1 MINSAVLSSR
11 SEATLAAAWAVLH
24 FLGEESY
31 TELAKRLMSAR
42 SKIMRGLEEMGY
54 KIMGD
59 PTVPVAFTSEDIN
72 LFRLC
77 DEVAKKGW
85 LFLPQKGIPSM
96 NIPPSVH
103 LTITPIHDKVAD
115 LMISDLRA
123 CTEAVMRVPPSEVEG
138 LLDIFGTIFGML
150 VPGEMDLATIG
161 KLFAELEKTLSVYG
175 ERVLKTLGIEK
186 GFPKE
191 MAMIYE
197 LLATLPPEIAELL
210 ANYVVIE
217 VFNRGI

>member
-1 MINSAVLSSR
+1 MACR
-11 SEATLAAAWAVLH
+11 SLIV
-24 FLGEESY
+24 S
-31 TELAKRLMSAR
+31 
-42 SKIMRGLEEMGY
+42 
-54 KIMGD
+54 
-59 PTVPVAFTSEDIN
+59 
-72 LFRLC
+72 
-77 DEVAKKGW
+77 
-85 LFLPQKGIPSM
+85 
-96 NIPPSVH
+96 
-103 LTITPIHDKVAD
+103 
-115 LMISDLRA
+115 
-123 CTEAVMRVPPSEVEG
+123 PSEVEG

-186 GFPKE
+186 DFPKE

-217 VFNRGI
+217 VFNKGV